1 MYTTYTYEDPML
13 ISTSNSTG
21 MGIWAI
27 IAAILAL
34 VGGILAYFLF
44 VKAKQEPKGKFL
56 AWLKD
61 FMAFKSMWLEP
72 ILKISYYVET
82 IFVVLVSFSFIGTN
96 FLTFLGVLILGPII
110 VRLVYELIMMFIMI
124 WRNTTDI
131 AKNTKKQ

>member
-1 MYTTYTYEDPML
+1 MYTYTYEDPML

-56 AWLKD
+56 VWLKD

-72 ILKISYYVET
+72 ILKISYYIET

-96 FLTFLGVLILGPII
+96 FLAFLGTLILGPII

-131 AKNTKKQ
+131 AKNTKKE